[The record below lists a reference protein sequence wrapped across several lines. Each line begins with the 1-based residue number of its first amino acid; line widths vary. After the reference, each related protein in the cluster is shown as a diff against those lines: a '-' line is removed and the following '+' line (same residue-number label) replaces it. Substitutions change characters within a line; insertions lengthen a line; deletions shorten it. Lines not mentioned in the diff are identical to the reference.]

1 MAHVVIMGA
10 GIGGLPAAYEMK
22 DALNK
27 IGKEHEVT
35 VVSNVDYFHFTPSNP
50 WVAVGWRTKEDIS
63 FNPTPY
69 LGKKGINF
77 VASGVK
83 DMHPKEN
90 RITLHNGHD
99 LEYDYLIIATGP
111 RLAFELIEGLGPDGH
126 THSVCHVDHAAEA
139 YQAFETFCKNPGP
152 IVVGAVQGA
161 SCFGPAYEFAM
172 ILDTELRKR
181 KIRDKVPM
189 TFVTSEPYIG
199 HLGLG
204 GVGDSKGM
212 LEAEMRQRHIKWLTN
227 AKTTKVEDG
236 KMFVE
241 TVTDKGETD
250 ANHEIDFKFSMM
262 LPAFR
267 GIPAVANVEEMCN
280 PMGFVLAN
288 EFQQSP
294 VYKNI
299 YSAGVC
305 VAIPPVEVTPV
316 PCGTPKTGY
325 LIESMVTAAVHNICH
340 DIQGEAPEKVGTWNA
355 ICLADMGDTG
365 AAFVAIPQIPPRNV
379 QWMKKGK
386 WVHTAKVMFEKYF
399 MRKMKTG
406 VSEPFYEKA
415 FLKTLGITRLD
426 GE

>member
-22 DALNK
+22 EALNK
-27 IGKEHEVT
+27 IGGEHEVT
-35 VVSNVDYFHFTPSNP
+35 VISNVDYFHFVPSNP
-50 WVAVGWRTKEDIS
+50 WVAVGWRTRDDIIIQLQ
-63 FNPTPY
+63 PY
-69 LGKKGINF
+69 LNKKRINF
-77 VASGVK
+77 VSTGVREI
-83 DMHPKEN
+83 HPN
-90 RITLHNGHD
+90 DNTLTLCNGQNLD
-99 LEYDYLIIATGP
+99 YDYLIIATGP
-111 RLAFELIEGLGPDGH
+111 RLAFELVDGLGPDGH
-126 THSVCHVDHAAEA
+126 THSICHVDHAVEA
-139 YQAFETFCKNPGP
+139 YNAFEEFCKNPGP
-152 IVVGAVQGA
+152 IIVGAVQGA

-172 ILDTELRKR
+172 ILDTELRRR
-181 KIRDKVPM
+181 KIRDKVPI

-204 GVGDSKGM
+204 GVGDSKGL
-212 LEAEMRQRHIKWLTN
+212 LESEMRQRHIKWETN
-227 AKTTKVEDG
+227 AKTLKVEDG
-236 KMFVE
+236 SMHIE
-241 TVTDKGETD
+241 LCNDKGEGI
-250 ANHEIDFKFSMM
+250 EQKELPFKYSMM

-267 GIPAVANVEEMCN
+267 GIPAVASTEELCN
-280 PMGFVLAN
+280 PMGFTLAN

-294 VYKNI
+294 KYANI

-305 VAIPPVEVTPV
+305 VAIPPVEATPV

-325 LIESMVTAAVHNICH
+325 LIESMVTAIVHNIVH
-340 DIQGEAPEKVGTWNA
+340 DIKGEKPEKVGTWNA
-355 ICLADMGDTG
+355 ICLADMGDMG

-415 FLKTLGITRLD
+415 FLKTLGIERLK
-426 GE
+426 

>member
-10 GIGGLPAAYEMK
+10 GIGGMPAAYEMK
-22 DALNK
+22 EELKK
-27 IGKEHEVT
+27 IGKDHEVT
-35 VVSNVDYFHFTPSNP
+35 VVSNVDYFHFVPSNP

-63 FNPTPY
+63 FNPSKH

-77 VASGVK
+77 IASGVK
-83 DMHPKEN
+83 ELHPKESKM
-90 RITLHNGHD
+90 TLHNGHD

-111 RLAFELIEGLGPDGH
+111 RLAFELVDGMGPDGH

-139 YQAFETFCKNPGP
+139 YNAFEEFCKDPGP

-161 SCFGPAYEFAM
+161 SCFGLAYEFAF
-172 ILDTELRKR
+172 ILDTELRRR

-204 GVGDSKGM
+204 GVGDSNGM
-212 LEAEMRQRHIKWLTN
+212 LESEMRQRHIKWHTN

-241 TVTDKGETD
+241 TVNNKGETD
-250 ANHEIDFKFSMM
+250 QNHEIDFKFSMM

-280 PMGFVLAN
+280 PMGFVMAN
-288 EFQQSP
+288 EYQQNP
-294 VYKNI
+294 TYKNI

-305 VAIPPVEVTPV
+305 VAIPPVEATPV

-340 DIQGEAPEKVGTWNA
+340 DIQGEEPEKVGTWNA

-365 AAFVAIPQIPPRNV
+365 AAFVALPQIPPRNV